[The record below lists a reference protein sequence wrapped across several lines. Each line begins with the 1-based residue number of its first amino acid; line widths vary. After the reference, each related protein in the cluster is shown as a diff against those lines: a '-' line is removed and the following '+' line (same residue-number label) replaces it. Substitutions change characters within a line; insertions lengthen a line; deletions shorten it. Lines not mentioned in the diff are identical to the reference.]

1 MGNKT
6 AKVSILFL
14 LNFLGLVCSS
24 NGGDIVVYW
33 GQDESEGTLSETC
46 NSGLYKIV
54 NIAFLAKFGGG
65 RQPEINLA
73 GSLRPCIKRLQKFES
88 KDIKNCQKRGI
99 KDKTIGWCCV
109 GWSGFWLWAWWRRS
123 LLRCAAPQCPFP
135 DQHQNGAV
143 PTGLFDFVWVQFY
156 NNGPCQFESTDPT
169 KFQKSWNQWV
179 LSIRSRKIYVG
190 LPASPSPAT
199 AVSGFVPTRTLITQ
213 VWGSNALG

>member
-73 GSLRPCIKRLQKFES
+73 GSL
-88 KDIKNCQKRGI
+88 
-99 KDKTIGWCCV
+99 
-109 GWSGFWLWAWWRRS
+109 
-123 LLRCAAPQCPFP
+123 
-135 DQHQNGAV
+135 
-143 PTGLFDFVWVQFY
+143 
-156 NNGPCQFESTDPT
+156 
-169 KFQKSWNQWV
+169 
-179 LSIRSRKIYVG
+179 
-190 LPASPSPAT
+190 
-199 AVSGFVPTRTLITQ
+199 
-213 VWGSNALG
+213 

>member
-1 MGNKT
+1 MCNYCT
-6 AKVSILFL
+6 AAESA
-14 LNFLGLVCSS
+14 CS
-24 NGGDIVVYW
+24 NAGDIVVYW
-33 GQDESEGTLSETC
+33 GQGESEGTLKETC

-73 GSLRPCIKRLQKFES
+73 G
-88 KDIKNCQKRGI
+88 
-99 KDKTIGWCCV
+99 
-109 GWSGFWLWAWWRRS
+109 